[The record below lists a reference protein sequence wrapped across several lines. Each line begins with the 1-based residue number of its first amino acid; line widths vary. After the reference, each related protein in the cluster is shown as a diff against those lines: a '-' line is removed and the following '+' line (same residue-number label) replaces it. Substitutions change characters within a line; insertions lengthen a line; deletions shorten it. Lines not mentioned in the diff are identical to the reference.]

1 MVVMGEML
9 GEFVAGEIVVG
20 DDSGHYAGCLEDD
33 EVAVRARLRES
44 SVGLEHL
51 GDGHGPA
58 ACEERL
64 DERPAALGESLVAP
78 PEQVDDLLVEFGV
91 DVARGSVLMMRQCS

>member
-1 MVVMGEML
+1 MMVVMGEML

-20 DDSGHYAGCLEDD
+20 DDAGHHAGCLEHD
-33 EVAVRARLRES
+33 EVAVCARLRES

-51 GDGHGPA
+51 RDGHGLA

-64 DERPAALGESLVAP
+64 DECPAALGESLVTRRSRS
-78 PEQVDDLLVEFGV
+78 VICSSSSVSM
-91 DVARGSVLMMRQCS
+91 VARGSVS